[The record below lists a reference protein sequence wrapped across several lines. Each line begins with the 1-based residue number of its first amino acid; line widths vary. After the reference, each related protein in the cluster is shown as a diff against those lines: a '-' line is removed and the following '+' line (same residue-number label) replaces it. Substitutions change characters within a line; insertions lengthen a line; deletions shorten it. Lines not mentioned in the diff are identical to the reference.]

1 MKVLQLK
8 NSGII
13 RILMGD
19 LQKFAIS
26 LLWIVGGVLVFGSAL
41 LLATVVNGYPISA
54 VLNPIAELIADMRV
68 LVRPVN
74 TVFLMSIGV
83 VLVGYRVVN
92 TE

>member
-13 RILMGD
+13 RILMKD

-41 LLATVVNGYPISA
+41 LLATVVNGYPISV
-54 VLNPIAELIADMRV
+54 VLNPIAELIADMRF

-92 TE
+92 TK

>member
-13 RILMGD
+13 RILMED

-41 LLATVVNGYPISA
+41 LLATVVNGYPISV

-92 TE
+92 TK